1 MKITI
6 AKTAGFC
13 MGVRRVV
20 DLAVDITSGDLK
32 EIYSLGPLIHNN
44 QTLEMLR
51 ERGIT
56 MLDEEHPPPKGS
68 TILIRAHGVPPDIQK
83 KFSSGD
89 YTIIDGTCPKVKT
102 VHKVIRKYR
111 EHGYNIVITG
121 DKGHAE
127 VTGHLGYAE
136 GTGYLIQTVDDVN
149 NLPDFN
155 KVCLVS
161 QTTFNKNTFEE
172 ITARIRE
179 RYKNADVV
187 IKKTICAA
195 TDRRQ
200 KETRELAKSV
210 DSMIVVGGRN
220 SANTLRLAKI
230 SRECGATTHHIETEQ
245 EIDWK
250 QISRSENVGITAG
263 ASTPGW
269 MIKRV
274 ADHLH
279 FLVRINKKTFFG
291 KLAQFFDVLANL
303 NFFVAAGGVAMYYAS
318 SILQELEFDPKGAI
332 LASLYLM
339 SIYLWNSLACIEKN
353 KHLDISRYRFYHIYK
368 SQLTIVSLGCI
379 AILLGISIIHSLT
392 LFYFMLVP
400 TAAGFVYH
408 FTIVPRSL
416 KKVLKYSNLKDIPT
430 SRDLFAA
437 LAWAVL
443 TAFIPQA
450 VNNIFQLSAATVAI
464 FLWTFFLAYLR
475 SLIFDLRDIEGD
487 RIMGRETLITIIGE
501 KRVRGLIL
509 SALVASFIILFCL
522 SGLSFIPTWRL
533 SNAPSYAYLLQI
545 PVLMHIWFVMKWQRR
560 LKKYLSAL
568 FNILADGQFY
578 IAGLGAWI
586 VALIEG

>member
-1 MKITI
+1 
-6 AKTAGFC
+6 

-20 DLAVDITSGDLK
+20 DLAVDITSGDVK
-32 EIYSLGPLIHNN
+32 NIYSLGPLIHNN

-51 ERGIT
+51 ERGIK
-56 MLDEEHPPPKGS
+56 MLDEENPPSKGS
-68 TILIRAHGVPPDIQK
+68 TIMIRAHGVSPDIQK
-83 KFSSGD
+83 KFSSGN
-89 YTIIDGTCPKVKT
+89 YIIVDGTCPKVKT
-102 VHKVIRKYR
+102 VHKVISKYR
-111 EHGYNIVITG
+111 EQGYNIVITG

-127 VTGHLGYAE
+127 VTGLSGYA
-136 GTGYLIQTVDDVN
+136 GDRGYLIQTVEDVDA
-149 NLPDFN
+149 LPDFD

-161 QTTFNKNTFEE
+161 QTTFNKDTFDK
-172 ITARIRE
+172 ITATMKE
-179 RYKNADVV
+179 KYKKAEFIV
-187 IKKTICAA
+187 KKTICATTA
-195 TDRRQ
+195 RRQ
-200 KETRELAKSV
+200 GETRELAGNA
-210 DSMIVVGGRN
+210 DTMIVVGGRN
-220 SANTLRLAKI
+220 SANTLRLANI
-230 SRECGATTHHIETEQ
+230 SRECGAPTQHIETEQ
-245 EIDWK
+245 EIDWEK
-250 QISRSENVGITAG
+250 ISHSRNLGITAG

-279 FLVRINKKTFFG
+279 FLERINKKTFFG
-291 KLAQFFDVLANL
+291 KLTQFFDVLANL

-318 SILQELEFDPKGAI
+318 SILQDLKFDPKGAI

-353 KHLDISRYRFYHIYK
+353 KHLDISRYRFYNVYK
-368 SQLTIVSLGCI
+368 SQLTIVALACI

-400 TAAGFVYH
+400 TAAGIVYH
-408 FTIVPRSL
+408 FSIVPHPL
-416 KKVLKYSNLKDIPT
+416 KKVFKYSNLKDIPT

-443 TAFIPQA
+443 ITFIPQA
-450 VNNIFQLSAATVAI
+450 VNNIFQISAATIAI

-501 KRVRGLIL
+501 KRVKGLIFT
-509 SALVASFIILFCL
+509 ALVASFIGLICL
-522 SGLSFIPTWRL
+522 SGLTFLPAWRF

-545 PVLMHIWFVMKWQRR
+545 PVLIHIWFFLKWQHL

-568 FNILADGQFY
+568 FNILADGPFY
-578 IAGLGAWI
+578 IAGLGVWI
-586 VALIEG
+586 VALFHELK

>member
-1 MKITI
+1 
-6 AKTAGFC
+6 

-32 EIYSLGPLIHNN
+32 DIYSLGPLIHNN
-44 QTLEMLR
+44 QTLEMLQ
-51 ERGIT
+51 ERGIK
-56 MLDEEHPPPKGS
+56 MLDEGEPPPKGS

-83 KFSSGD
+83 KYSSGN

-102 VHKVIRKYR
+102 VHRVIQKHR
-111 EHGYNIVITG
+111 EQGYNIVITG

-127 VTGHLGYAE
+127 VTGLSGYA
-136 GTGYLIQTVDDVN
+136 GDRGYLIQTVEDVDE
-149 NLPDFN
+149 LPDFN

-161 QTTFNKNTFEE
+161 QTTFNKNTFDE
-172 ITARIRE
+172 ITTRMNE
-179 RYKNADVV
+179 KYKNAEVI

-195 TDRRQ
+195 TVRRQ
-200 KETRELAKSV
+200 GETRELAKSV

-230 SRECGATTHHIETEQ
+230 SRECGALTQHIETEQ
-245 EIDWK
+245 EVDWK
-250 QISRSENVGITAG
+250 QISHSRNIGITAG

-279 FLVRINKKTFFG
+279 FLARINKKTFFG
-291 KLAQFFDVLANL
+291 KLAQFFDTLANL

-318 SILQELEFDPKGAI
+318 CILQELEFDPKGAI

-353 KHLDISRYRFYHIYK
+353 KHLDISRYRFYNIYK
-368 SQLTIVSLGCI
+368 SQLTVVALGCI

-400 TAAGFVYH
+400 TAAGFAYH
-408 FTIVPRSL
+408 FTIVPHPL

-443 TAFIPQA
+443 ITFIPQA
-450 VNNIFQLSAATVAI
+450 VNNIFQLSAATIAI

-487 RIMGRETLITIIGE
+487 RIMGRETLITIISE
-501 KRVRGLIL
+501 KRVKGLIFT
-509 SALVASFIILFCL
+509 ALLASFICLISL
-522 SGLSFIPTWRL
+522 SGLTFLPNWRL

-545 PVLMHIWFVMKWQRR
+545 PVLIHIWIFMKWQHR

-586 VALIEG
+586 VALVEG

>member
-1 MKITI
+1 MKIAI
-6 AKTAGFC
+6 AKTGGFC

-20 DLAVDITSGDLK
+20 DLAVDITSRDSK
-32 EIYSLGPLIHNN
+32 QVYSLGPLIHNN

-51 ERGIT
+51 ERGIK
-56 MLDEEHPPPKGS
+56 MLDENNPPPEGS
-68 TILIRAHGVPPDIQK
+68 TILIRAHGVPPNIQNY
-83 KFSSGD
+83 FSSGN
-89 YTIIDGTCPKVKT
+89 YTVIDGTCPKVKT

-111 EHGYNIVITG
+111 EQGYNIVITG

-127 VTGHLGYAE
+127 VTGLLGYAKDA
-136 GTGYLIQTVDDVN
+136 GYLIQTVDDIDM
-149 NLPDFN
+149 LPDFD

-161 QTTFNKNTFEE
+161 QTTFNRVTFDE
-172 ITARIRE
+172 ITARAKE
-179 RYKNADVV
+179 RYKNAEIVV
-187 IKKTICAA
+187 KKTICAA
-195 TDRRQ
+195 TDKRQ
-200 KETRELAKSV
+200 GETRELAKTA
-210 DSMIVVGGRN
+210 DAMIVVGGRN

-230 SRECGATTHHIETEQ
+230 SRECGAPTQHIEIEQ

-250 QISRSENVGITAG
+250 QISRSKNVGITAG

-279 FLVRINKKTFFG
+279 FLARTSKKTFLG
-291 KLAQFFDVLANL
+291 RLAQFFDVLANV
-303 NFFVAAGGVAMYYAS
+303 NFFVAAGGVAMYYVS
-318 SILQELEFDPKGAI
+318 SVLQELKFDPNGAI
-332 LASLYLM
+332 LSFLYLM

-353 KHLDISRYRFYHIYK
+353 KHLDLSRYRFYNAYK
-368 SQLTIVSLGCI
+368 SKLTILALGCI
-379 AILLGISIIHSLT
+379 AILLGISIIHSFT
-392 LFYFMLVP
+392 LFYLMLVP

-408 FTIVPRSL
+408 FTIVPRPL
-416 KKVLKYSNLKDIPT
+416 KKVFKYSNLKDIPT

-443 TAFIPQA
+443 ITFIPQA
-450 VNNIFQLSAATVAI
+450 ANNIFQLSAATIAI

-501 KRVRGLIL
+501 RRVKGLI
-509 SALVASFIILFCL
+509 STALLASFIILISL
-522 SGLSFIPTWRL
+522 SGLTFLPNWRL
-533 SNAPSYAYLLQI
+533 SNAPIYAYLLQI
-545 PVLMHIWFVMKWQRR
+545 PVLFHIWLFMKWQHL

-586 VALIEG
+586 VMLFEV